1 MKMWS
6 LDVIILLLFCYA
18 SLLTC
23 DGRVYFVSK
32 NFYNILHWDPV
43 EPAFPGEKVLYSVRY
58 WSDEDDQIVQIKKE
72 CQNITDRFCDLTAE
86 TPSVYDVH
94 YRAQVFSNGSIR
106 GHSLN
111 HKFKPIAETIL
122 GPPILFTHTTVSSL
136 HVNVTLPLGPNGNS
150 VEDIIIK
157 SKKGPEEVQIHYTLD
172 IIKPKWAA
180 QVNVTTTGRFV
191 INLRNNQTE
200 YCGNVFYTPSTEGRL
215 KSENATFCV
224 TLPDDP
230 LMLLPWLLVSAALL
244 TTIII
249 VSVVY
254 MCNYVK
260 AGKEKSKLLVSTFS
274 PPHRVLPSPDKN
286 IVISKPE
293 IYVQSEP
300 TVYSTVR
307 VETNRPVAG
316 PGGYS
321 PQDVP
326 WQDSDCSSVET
337 SADSVTSKHE
347 NTGGQSSESYG
358 VVAVHVPAAQNED
371 FQQATNDKRK
381 TSNVQLSSSGES
393 WNKETASPDLTSLG
407 VPTLSDQEPC
417 DNNQARPLQLQ
428 TVRDTN
434 GQLVLPSLM
443 FQLQSGTDD
452 IVSPLNSER
461 KPLLSDLIDS
471 KTEQPSLA
479 RLQSFDSSRWS
490 DSGFDDGSVHTPT
503 QPYCN
508 THFFPSQPVA
518 SYFPQGCQNISKD
531 TMSETGYKESWMPAI
546 PLGIVTKDSCEYR
559 KTNYP
564 WTRTGLK
571 KEEEDMGEEEVFR
584 PILLGGWGLQVQE

>member
-1 MKMWS
+1 MWS

-72 CQNITDRFCDLTAE
+72 CQNISDRFCDLTGE

-94 YRAQVFSNGSIR
+94 YRAQVFSN
-106 GHSLN
+106 
-111 HKFKPIAETIL
+111 AIL

-180 QVNVTTTGRFV
+180 QVNITTTGRFV
-191 INLRNNQTE
+191 INLKNNQTE

-260 AGKEKSKLLVSTFS
+260 AGKEKSKLLASTFS
-274 PPHRVLPSPDKN
+274 PPHRVLPSPDRN

-381 TSNVQLSSSGES
+381 TSNVQLSSSGE
-393 WNKETASPDLTSLG
+393 
-407 VPTLSDQEPC
+407 
-417 DNNQARPLQLQ
+417 
-428 TVRDTN
+428 
-434 GQLVLPSLM
+434 
-443 FQLQSGTDD
+443 
-452 IVSPLNSER
+452 
-461 KPLLSDLIDS
+461 
-471 KTEQPSLA
+471 
-479 RLQSFDSSRWS
+479 RLR
-490 DSGFDDGSVHTPT
+490 
-503 QPYCN
+503 
-508 THFFPSQPVA
+508 
-518 SYFPQGCQNISKD
+518 
-531 TMSETGYKESWMPAI
+531 
-546 PLGIVTKDSCEYR
+546 L
-559 KTNYP
+559 TNYP

-571 KEEEDMGEEEVFR
+571 KEEEDMGEEEVSR

>member
-6 LDVIILLLFCYA
+6 LNVIILLLFCYA

-43 EPAFPGEKVLYSVRY
+43 EPAFPGEKALYSVQY
-58 WSDEDDQIVQIKKE
+58 CNDTDYQQFQIKKE
-72 CQNITDRFCDLTAE
+72 CQNITDLFCDLTAE
-86 TPSVYDVH
+86 TPSVYDVQ
-94 YRAQVFSNGSIR
+94 YRAQVFSNGSLR
-106 GHSLN
+106 GS
-111 HKFKPIAETIL
+111 HKFKPIAQTIF
-122 GPPILFTHTTVSSL
+122 GPPILFKHTTVSSL
-136 HVNVTLPLGPNGNS
+136 HVNVTLPLGPNGES

-157 SKKGPEEVQIHYTLD
+157 SKKGPEEVQIRYTLN

-180 QVNVTTTGRFV
+180 RVNVTTTGRFV
-191 INLRNNQTE
+191 INLKNNQTE

-224 TLPDDP
+224 KLPDDP

-274 PPHRVLPSPDKN
+274 SPQRVLSSPDRN

-293 IYVQSEP
+293 IYVQSER

-307 VETNRPVAG
+307 VETNRPVVG

-358 VVAVHVPAAQNED
+358 AVAVHVPATQNED
-371 FQQATNDKRK
+371 FQQANDKREP
-381 TSNVQLSSSGES
+381 SN
-393 WNKETASPDLTSLG
+393 NP
-407 VPTLSDQEPC
+407 
-417 DNNQARPLQLQ
+417 ARPLLLQ
-428 TVRDTN
+428 TERDTN

-471 KTEQPSLA
+471 KTGQPSLD
-479 RLQSFDSSRWS
+479 RLQSFDSSKWS

-508 THFFPSQPVA
+508 THFSPSQPVA
-518 SYFPQGCQNISKD
+518 SYFPQGCQNTSKD
-531 TMSETGYKESWMPAI
+531 TMFETGYKESWMPAI
-546 PLGIVTKDSCEYR
+546 PLGNASKDSCEYR

-571 KEEEDMGEEEVFR
+571 KEEEDMGEEEVSR
-584 PILLGGWGLQVQE
+584 QILLGGWGVQVQE

>member
-6 LDVIILLLFCYA
+6 LNVIILLLFCYA

-23 DGRVYFVSK
+23 DGKVYFVSK
-32 NFYNILHWDPV
+32 NFDNILHWDPV
-43 EPAFPGEKVLYSVRY
+43 EPAFPGEKALYSVQYRNDTGDHKY
-58 WSDEDDQIVQIKKE
+58 QIKEE
-72 CQNITDRFCDLTAE
+72 CQNITALFCNLTAE
-86 TPSVYDVH
+86 TPSVYDVQ
-94 YRAQVFSNGSIR
+94 YWAQVFSNGSLR
-106 GHSLN
+106 GS
-111 HKFKPIAETIL
+111 HKFKPITETIF
-122 GPPILFTHTTVSSL
+122 GPPILFIHTTVSSL
-136 HVNVTLPLGPNGNS
+136 HVNVTLPLGPNGHS

-157 SKKGPEEVQIHYTLD
+157 SKKGPEEVQIRYTLN
-172 IIKPKWAA
+172 IIKPEWAA
-180 QVNVTTTGRFV
+180 RVNVTTTGRFV
-191 INLRNNQTE
+191 INLRNNETE

-244 TTIII
+244 VTIII

-274 PPHRVLPSPDKN
+274 SPQRVLSSPDRN

-293 IYVQSEP
+293 IYVQSER

-307 VETNRPVAG
+307 VETNRPVVG

-358 VVAVHVPAAQNED
+358 VVAVHVPATQNED
-371 FQQATNDKRK
+371 FQQANDKREP
-381 TSNVQLSSSGES
+381 SN
-393 WNKETASPDLTSLG
+393 NP
-407 VPTLSDQEPC
+407 
-417 DNNQARPLQLQ
+417 ARPLLLQ
-428 TVRDTN
+428 TERDTN

-471 KTEQPSLA
+471 KTGQPSLD
-479 RLQSFDSSRWS
+479 RLQSFDSSKWS

-508 THFFPSQPVA
+508 THFPPSQPVA
-518 SYFPQGCQNISKD
+518 SYFPQGCQNTSKD
-531 TMSETGYKESWMPAI
+531 TMFETGYKESWMPAI
-546 PLGIVTKDSCEYR
+546 PLGNASKDSCEYR

-571 KEEEDMGEEEVFR
+571 KEEEDMGEEEVSR
-584 PILLGGWGLQVQE
+584 QILLGGWGVQVQE

>member
-86 TPSVYDVH
+86 TPSVYDIH
-94 YRAQVFSNGSIR
+94 YRAQVFSNGSLR

-180 QVNVTTTGRFV
+180 QINVTTTGRFV

-274 PPHRVLPSPDKN
+274 PPHRVLPSPDRN

-321 PQDVP
+321 PQDVS

-371 FQQATNDKRK
+371 FQQAANDKRK

-393 WNKETASPDLTSLG
+393 WNKGTASPNLTSLG

-434 GQLVLPSLM
+434 GQLVLPSR
-443 FQLQSGTDD
+443 GTDD

-546 PLGIVTKDSCEYR
+546 PLGIATKDSCEYR

-571 KEEEDMGEEEVFR
+571 KEEEDMGEEEVSR